1 MVADG
6 RLTEKYMSAQ
16 DNSLLTLLEL
26 NRQKTPEYYDLIS
39 AKTDAD
45 FEKAFDAFLERA
57 VSQLETN
64 KKNFQTLDENGLS
77 AVLTM
82 ALSVPGLSATRET
95 NSNGHVDITI
105 VADHCMP
112 MRKKLG
118 EAKIYD
124 GPEYH
129 VKGLQQLLGRYTTGR
144 EGRGMLIVYFRK
156 QNIAGL
162 VKKLREK
169 MDTDLPSS
177 QQGPTSDHLIKWSFL
192 SKHTHSCG
200 ENLEVGHIGCNLY
213 IESTDGVA
221 S

>member
-1 MVADG
+1 MAADG
-6 RLTEKYMSAQ
+6 REKVKYMSAQ
-16 DNSLLTLLEL
+16 DSSLLTLLEL
-26 NRQKTPEYYDLIS
+26 SRQKAPEYYDLIS
-39 AKTDAD
+39 AKTDVD

-57 VSQLETN
+57 VSQLEAN

-129 VKGLQQLLGRYTTGR
+129 VKGLQQLLARYTTGR

-192 SKHTHSCG
+192 SKHMHSCG

-213 IESTDGVA
+213 IESIDGVA

>member
-1 MVADG
+1 
-6 RLTEKYMSAQ
+6 MSAQ
-16 DNSLLTLLEL
+16 DSSLLTLLEL
-26 NRQKTPEYYDLIS
+26 SRQKAPEYYDLIS
-39 AKTDAD
+39 AKTDVD

-57 VSQLETN
+57 VSQLEAN

-129 VKGLQQLLGRYTTGR
+129 VKGLQQLLARYTTGR

-192 SKHTHSCG
+192 SKHMHSCG

-213 IESTDGVA
+213 IESIDGVA

>member
-1 MVADG
+1 MAADG
-6 RLTEKYMSAQ
+6 RKKVQYMSAQ
-16 DNSLLTLLEL
+16 DNSLLTLLDL
-26 NRQKTPEYYDLIS
+26 SRQKAPEYYDLIS

-57 VSQLETN
+57 VSQLEAN

-156 QNIAGL
+156 QNIAKL

-169 MDTDLPSS
+169 MDSELPSS

-192 SKHTHSCG
+192 SKHKHSCG

-213 IESTDGVA
+213 IESTDGVV